1 MKCVCSHACLSF
13 SCVAHIKQEFE
24 SLEDFAEGE
33 KVSTLTSTVEP
44 STGDKRPRED
54 DLEQHHG
61 NQSLASHSPQR
72 ATGNS
77 ANAAYASTMN
87 NLLNSGS
94 HGQGYDALYIGD
106 LQWVRVSLSRFRVSC

>member
-1 MKCVCSHACLSF
+1 MLVFSF
-13 SCVAHIKQEFE
+13 FCVAHIKQELE

-54 DLEQHHG
+54 DSEQYRG
-61 NQSLASHSPQR
+61 NQSLASPQR
-72 ATGNS
+72 AAGNS
-77 ANAAYASTMN
+77 ANVAYASTMN
-87 NLLNSGS
+87 SLLNSGS

-106 LQWVRVSLSRFRVSC
+106 LQWVRVLLLRFRVSC